1 MKHRE
6 KRVPKRYVP
15 NSLTRKDKIKQ
26 KRGIMRS
33 QKQYKKGR
41 YVLREKVKSFKSKPS
56 KHIVNAQ
63 KLYNIDIIKPSRI
76 LAKKTKCNIKAL
88 KKIFKKGQGAYYSS
102 GSRPNQT
109 PHSWAYARLASSITG
124 GKASAVDFKTL
135 KEYCASNS
143 LPLKLAQKSLK
154 KYNNGKKK
162 TPQVSL
168 HSNNTRKKQWSRKYK
183 ASIDCN
189 NPKGFSQKQFC
200 FKKTKSDKGQKN

>member
-63 KLYNIDIIKPSRI
+63 KLYDIDIIKPNKI
-76 LAKKTKCNIKAL
+76 LSKKTKCNIKAL
-88 KKIFKKGQGAYYSS
+88 QKIFKKGQGAYFSS

-124 GKASAVDFKTL
+124 GKASAVDWKIL
-135 KEYCASNS
+135 NKYCAPDSI
-143 LPLKLAQKSLK
+143 PLKLAQKSFNKYK
-154 KYNNGKKK
+154 KGRKKV
-162 TPQVSL
+162 PQTL
-168 HSNNTRKKQWSRKYK
+168 LTTNKTRKTKWSKNYK
-183 ASIDCN
+183 KRIDCN
-189 NPKGFSQKQFC
+189 NPKGFSQRQFC
-200 FKKTKSDKGQKN
+200 SSKKN